1 MKNIHVL
8 PTDKPSILYAK
19 DDNYKLANSTM
30 AMDWYISSAGYKPY
44 NICIT
49 SDVADINENDY
60 IITKDGRLVQV
71 SYLLSKDLEGASKII
86 LTTDQDLVKDGVQ
99 AIDDEFLEWFVKNSS
114 CERVEVVLDDTSFVI
129 SDIIYKII
137 IPKEIG
143 FKVENGKR
151 TETFYSKE
159 EPTIEEKYL
168 KDELKKYDGIDVV
181 VLNKP
186 EEPKQETLEE
196 FAKRIINENH
206 FYNYKSLMQLVIMG
220 AKWQQEQMY
229 SEEDVRG
236 MLEDM
241 SRYVSTKEMR
251 DDVVG
256 IGYSEWVRK
265 RDWFVNHII
274 EQFKNK

>member
-8 PTDKPSILYAK
+8 PTEKPSRLMIDTIENKLYLQPILHEK
-19 DDNYKLANSTM
+19 TINVLTQ
-30 AMDWYISSAGYKPY
+30 
-44 NICIT
+44 NIYIT
-49 SDVADINENDY
+49 SSEEIKEGDWFYFDDAEIIAKY
-60 IITKDGRLVQV
+60 I
-71 SYLLSKDLEGASKII
+71 DLKPVEEAKKIV
-86 LTTDQDLVKDGVQ
+86 LTTNQDLVKDGVQ

-229 SEEDVRG
+229 SEEEVE
-236 MLEDM
+236 LIAN
-241 SRYVSTKEMR
+241 EMVNWAI
-251 DDVVG
+251 DNVG
-256 IGYSEWVRK
+256 NPNPQSGKKFDEVIAK
-265 RDWFVNHII
+265 
-274 EQFKNK
+274 FKNK